1 MNSWIKFPFR
11 TLKTNAHPNPTMD
24 SIYMCIGCM
33 TNVNEEENTFCY
45 FLVAFVTLG
54 IRHFNGWFWYVSIN
68 YNEAGCCVFSRIA
81 PVPYCF
87 WELWGYRS
95 GLKPLFYGQLHLF
108 LSIVVSSLGRSRN
121 DDGRVGRWVEEER
134 RRWNR
139 DTETARSST
148 MSRIGRQLRG
158 QKFGWELCWCPDA
171 CRFRIHAWRGV
182 IPFL

>member
-1 MNSWIKFPFR
+1 MRK
-11 TLKTNAHPNPTMD
+11 KTH
-24 SIYMCIGCM
+24 
-33 TNVNEEENTFCY
+33 FWY

-68 YNEAGCCVFSRIA
+68 YNEAGCCVFSLIA

-95 GLKPLFYGQLHLF
+95 GLKPLFDGQLGLF
-108 LSIVVSSLGRSRN
+108 LSIVVSSLGRSSKY
-121 DDGRVGRWVEEER
+121 DGRDWRGVQEEER
-134 RRWNR
+134 RWNG

-148 MSRIGRQLRG
+148 MSCICRQLRG
-158 QKFGWELCWCPDA
+158 EKFGWKLGWCPDA
-171 CRFRIHAWRGV
+171 GRFRIHGRRGV